1 MRPWAFYSKTVSA
14 MNWAT
19 RIEGDVRSVMRWVI
33 IVLSLLLIVFI
44 SMDTFQGVNFLDSH
58 RYMLF
63 QFWVCVVFLF
73 DFFLEL
79 WMTPKGGRGHYFATH
94 LLFLLLS
101 VPYLNLIMYFDIQLS
116 EQAMFYVRFIPLAR
130 GALAMAIVAG
140 AMSSHKISSLFFA
153 YVIILLSV
161 IYFSSLLFMYR
172 EHGLN
177 PEVTNYGQALWWCF
191 MESTTIGAP
200 FNPVTTLGKILAI
213 VLSGTGIIMFPL
225 FTVYITSIVVRA
237 KRTQRLVEN
246 EE

>member
-1 MRPWAFYSKTVSA
+1 
-14 MNWAT
+14 MNWAMK
-19 RIEGDVRSVMRWVI
+19 IETWLLDGMRWLI

-44 SMDTFQGVNFLDSH
+44 SIDTFKGVNFLDSR
-58 RYMLF
+58 RYMRF

-73 DFFLEL
+73 DFFMEW
-79 WMTPKGGRGHYFATH
+79 WMAPRGRRGRYFGTH

-101 VPYLNLIMYFDIQLS
+101 IPYLNLIMYFDIQLS
-116 EQAMFYVRFIPLAR
+116 DQAMFYVRFIPLAR

-177 PEVTNYGQALWWCF
+177 PEVTDYGQALWWCF

-200 FNPVTTLGKILAI
+200 FNPVTTLGKVLAI

-225 FTVYITSIVVRA
+225 FTVYITSVVVRA
-237 KRTQRLVEN
+237 KQTQKITA
-246 EE
+246 

>member
-1 MRPWAFYSKTVSA
+1 MRDK
-14 MNWAT
+14 
-19 RIEGDVRSVMRWVI
+19 IEDIVRLVLRWLI

-44 SMDTFQGVNFLDSH
+44 SVDTFKGVNFLDNH
-58 RYMLF
+58 RYMTF
-63 QFWVCVVFLF
+63 QLWVCVVFLV
-73 DFFLEL
+73 DFFAEL
-79 WMTPKGGRGHYFATH
+79 YMARGRRSHYFFTH

-101 VPYLNLIMYFDIQLS
+101 IPYLNIIMYFDITMS
-116 EQAMFYVRFIPLAR
+116 EQTMFYVRFIPLAR
-130 GALAMAIVAG
+130 GALAMSIVAG
-140 AMSSHKISSLFFA
+140 AMSSHKVSSLFFS

-177 PEVTNYGQALWWCF
+177 PEVSNYGQALWWCF

-200 FNPVTTLGKILAI
+200 FNPVTTLGKVLAI

-237 KRTQRLVEN
+237 KQTGKLTSAT
-246 EE
+246 